1 MQVMQVGLWTC
12 TCAGLREGEGEVKPR
27 GRRPCPSGQWERRAQ
42 DVRRGRAAGAAVGED
57 GA

>member
-12 TCAGLREGEGEVKPR
+12 TCAGGLREGENEAKPR
-27 GRRPCPSGQWERRAQ
+27 GRRPCPSGQWERREQ
-42 DVRRGRAAGAAVGED
+42 DVRRGRAAVGEY